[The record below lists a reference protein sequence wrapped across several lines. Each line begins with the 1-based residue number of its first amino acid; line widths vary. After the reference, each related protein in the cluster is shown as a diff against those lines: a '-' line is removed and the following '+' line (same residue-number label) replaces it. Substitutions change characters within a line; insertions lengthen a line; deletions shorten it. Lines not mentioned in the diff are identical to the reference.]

1 MCIIRP
7 YEELRKG
14 NSHPTKS
21 ILLNYNSLPPQLV
34 LWRALKSFHLAVGLI
49 SCMAALGSLLAI
61 GLSALFI
68 NKVIELRTTEM
79 MIRPYLDEFIHLNSS
94 IITSPEQFYVGV
106 SCMTARTS
114 LPPWTDEHYLYV
126 PFLPTKTG
134 GPINLDSN
142 ALFEA
147 DTRAYGMDLEC
158 SDLQPDEFVVIEDS
172 GDVSFYHMDLEVYP
186 KSLQSPLQ
194 DANIQG
200 CNNGWWLYPGVQ
212 HRNWVCPDDG
222 KTTMEFIRPLKT
234 QKSENGMECI
244 DYFVAG
250 WARHDGHDACG
261 FLNWG
266 RHDRWVW
273 RNSSE
278 KEQKK
283 ATLIGCRPILTSRNA
298 RLTVDSKGYVQGA
311 KFYHQAD
318 SVSDHQ
324 LQNISSRL
332 YGRAMDDFNN
342 RIYQSLWFFPNVW
355 HNDSVSTDWFN
366 YFIRKDTAHGFS
378 TPNSHHLPVKRP
390 SRSFEQCIVN

>member
-1 MCIIRP
+1 MYAYHCLVADTFEGLIQPPGSQFLRQFLLSYIPTAFATFTEPFWVVLSRLMCIIRP

-79 MIRPYLDEFIHLNSS
+79 VIRPYLDEFIHLNSS

-106 SCMTARTS
+106 SCITARTS

-172 GDVSFYHMDLEVYP
+172 GDVSFYHMDLGVYP
-186 KSLQSPLQ
+186 KSLRHPYRMPTYK
-194 DANIQG
+194 DVIMGGG
-200 CNNGWWLYPGVQ
+200 CIL
-212 HRNWVCPDDG
+212 
-222 KTTMEFIRPLKT
+222 
-234 QKSENGMECI
+234 
-244 DYFVAG
+244 
-250 WARHDGHDACG
+250 G
-261 FLNWG
+261 FNT
-266 RHDRWVW
+266 
-273 RNSSE
+273 E
-278 KEQKK
+278 
-283 ATLIGCRPILTSRNA
+283 IGFAQMT
-298 RLTVDSKGYVQGA
+298 A
-311 KFYHQAD
+311 KPPWNLFA
-318 SVSDHQ
+318 
-324 LQNISSRL
+324 
-332 YGRAMDDFNN
+332 
-342 RIYQSLWFFPNVW
+342 P
-355 HNDSVSTDWFN
+355 
-366 YFIRKDTAHGFS
+366 
-378 TPNSHHLPVKRP
+378 
-390 SRSFEQCIVN
+390 